1 MSGAS
6 RDATRHHF
14 SLVASLRFGLQ
25 MVTAVSYAYLIVSI
39 LVLAVLAY
47 AGVLRPTGLASRTP
61 AQREDDRHRSV
72 IAKWLKKR
80 DPES

>member
-1 MSGAS
+1 VSGAS

-25 MVTAVSYAYLIVSI
+25 RVNAVSYAYLIVSI
-39 LVLAVLAY
+39 LVLAALAY
-47 AGVLRPTGLASRTP
+47 AGVLRPTGLANRTRV
-61 AQREDDRHRSV
+61 QREEDRHRSI
-72 IAKWLKKR
+72 IAKWFKKR